1 MLYFAKTGMVQ
12 LLEDVSAHIHNVST
26 LGQAKSL
33 IKLFTK
39 TRRQMRDVREMGP
52 QSGLILNHTTD
63 LAPLG
68 SHLFRQADQPQQT
81 KCVTRY
87 IAQGVQLS
95 LGI

>member
-12 LLEDVSAHIHNVST
+12 LLEDVSAVYVSA

-33 IKLFTK
+33 LKLFTK
-39 TRRQMRDVREMGP
+39 TRRRTRDVRETGP

-68 SHLFRQADQPQQT
+68 SHLFRQAD
-81 KCVTRY
+81 
-87 IAQGVQLS
+87 
-95 LGI
+95 